1 MTDEIALVGNIWA
14 ILRFYLFS
22 SKPSGSF
29 VTGSLENSWNR
40 FGVMSLSTRLYRD
53 LWENGVLYNVCWLVV
68 TLGALAYSIGMAIS
82 SEDPSV
88 VSTSLTAVAWPP
100 LLHVCYLAVVNNWV
114 PVSYLL
120 RPPRYPDRKT
130 LSDEEE
136 HGIAVKPGL

>member
-1 MTDEIALVGNIWA
+1 
-14 ILRFYLFS
+14 
-22 SKPSGSF
+22 
-29 VTGSLENSWNR
+29 
-40 FGVMSLSTRLYRD
+40 MSLSTRLYRD
-53 LWENGVLYNVCWLVV
+53 LWENSVLYNICWLVV

-82 SEDPSV
+82 SEDPNV

-120 RPPRYPDRKT
+120 RPPRYPDRKA
-130 LSDEEE
+130 LSDDEE